1 MGNQFFNQNNN
12 TSEVEMWANYTNRLD
27 SEQDKELFKKMLTEY
42 YNYISIVV
50 SANKQNFPSELLVIA
65 LILSQYMKMINWL
78 MHKVSAG
85 NNNC

>member
-12 TSEVEMWANYTNRLD
+12 TSEVEMWAKYTNKLD

-50 SANKQNFPSELLVIA
+50 SANKQYFPSELLVIA
-65 LILSQYMKMINWL
+65 LILSQYTRMINWL
-78 MHKVSAG
+78 MHKVFAR
-85 NNNC
+85 NNC

>member
-50 SANKQNFPSELLVIA
+50 SANKQYFPSELLVIA

-78 MHKVSAG
+78 MHKVSAR